1 MVSIISYLRLPQE
14 FEETSAHRL
23 RSPEDMQFAFSY
35 YYYLM
40 SKKDDLNITKFFHD
54 VDTDNSGYFSLNT
67 VTEMHDIWLYLFLR
81 LQNIF
86 IN

>member
-1 MVSIISYLRLPQE
+1 MQIIFSLRLPQE

-40 SKKDDLNITKFFHD
+40 SKQNELNITKFFHD
-54 VDTDNSGYFSLNT
+54 LDIDNSGYFSLYT
-67 VTEMHDIWLYLFLR
+67 VIE
-81 LQNIF
+81 
-86 IN
+86 INDA